1 MQIHSGRSAG
11 TLFRLQSRACNV
23 NTKMRGVIRAR
34 YLVRDYVFGGSGSLI
49 RQGHLGKSREGW
61 HGNLEAMR
69 PTKLPAHLRQ
79 VKQLSLTRLFSAE
92 SLGFPRSREEE
103 RALCLP
109 KEQGRVCTLPCLRE
123 GSFTLQ
129 DGAHFWSLHP
139 PPALNISSPTPDMFA
154 ISQNSFMP
162 DFIYY

>member
-34 YLVRDYVFGGSGSLI
+34 HLVRDYVFGGSGSLI

-69 PTKLPAHLRQ
+69 PWGSPGQGLFKPIIF
-79 VKQLSLTRLFSAE
+79 FSAII
-92 SLGFPRSREEE
+92 
-103 RALCLP
+103 
-109 KEQGRVCTLPCLRE
+109 T
-123 GSFTLQ
+123 
-129 DGAHFWSLHP
+129 
-139 PPALNISSPTPDMFA
+139 
-154 ISQNSFMP
+154 
-162 DFIYY
+162 